1 MLQNFGPIVGIQS
14 VDSTSEVTK
23 IINSSQYGLES
34 MIFTRN
40 ENHVSEFANSL
51 EVGTVNFNLSPL
63 VNDDLLPVSG
73 RNRCRKVL
81 KGSKHVFRKY
91 SKFKALNI

>member
-1 MLQNFGPIVGIQS
+1 
-14 VDSTSEVTK
+14 
-23 IINSSQYGLES
+23 

-40 ENHVSEFANSL
+40 EKHVDEFAHDL
-51 EVGTVNFNLSPL
+51 EVGTVNFNLAPL

-91 SKFKALNI
+91 SKFKALHINFS